1 MLQTSIEAICRQ
13 CKRFYFDLKRFHYK
27 NRGIFE
33 NEADRKMRSRPTLED
48 VAGMAGVSTATV
60 SRVLNEPERVSAKT
74 RSRVEAAV
82 AHFDYTPHFGG
93 RALASNRTNTVGAV
107 IPTME
112 NAIFARGLQALQEAL
127 AETGVTLVVATSN
140 YDPEREA
147 QQIRALLGR
156 GVDGFVLIGE
166 ARDPALYETL
176 ERRGVPFVLVWSWRP
191 DCPWPCV
198 GFDNRAAA
206 RAMAQ
211 RVLDLGHRRVAMIA
225 GITRGNDRATARVKG
240 VRDALIARGLGLDE
254 SNLIETPYQLEAG
267 ADAARRLLSA
277 TPRPTV
283 IVCGNDVLAAGAL
296 MAIRSLGLN
305 APDDVSVTGFDD
317 IDLALILDP
326 PLTTVH
332 VPHRR
337 MGDAAARLLLRLR
350 AQEDD
355 TASVVFET
363 GLVERGSLASVGT

>member
-1 MLQTSIEAICRQ
+1 
-13 CKRFYFDLKRFHYK
+13 
-27 NRGIFE
+27 
-33 NEADRKMRSRPTLED
+33 MRSRPTLED

-240 VRDALIARGLGLDE
+240 VRDALTARGLGLDE

>member
-1 MLQTSIEAICRQ
+1 
-13 CKRFYFDLKRFHYK
+13 
-27 NRGIFE
+27 
-33 NEADRKMRSRPTLED
+33 
-48 VAGMAGVSTATV
+48 MAGVSTATV

-156 GVDGFVLIGE
+156 GVDGLVLIGE

-206 RAMAQ
+206 QAMAQ
-211 RVLDLGHRRVAMIA
+211 SVLDLGHRRVAMIA
-225 GITRGNDRATARVKG
+225 GVTRGNDRATARVEG
-240 VRDALIARGLGLDE
+240 VRDALAARGLRLDE
-254 SNLIETPYQLEAG
+254 SNLIETPYHLEAG
-267 ADAARRLLSA
+267 ENAARQLLSA
-277 TPRPTV
+277 TPCPTA

-296 MAIRSLGLN
+296 LAIRALGLR
-305 APDDVSVTGFDD
+305 APADVSVTGFDD
-317 IDLALILDP
+317 IDLAYVLDP

-337 MGDAAARLLLRLR
+337 MGAAAARLLLRLR
-350 AQEDD
+350 DREDD
-355 TASVVFET
+355 ATSVVFET
-363 GLVERGSLASVGT
+363 ALVERGSLAPLGHEEGKG

>member
-1 MLQTSIEAICRQ
+1 M
-13 CKRFYFDLKRFHYK
+13 K
-27 NRGIFE
+27 
-33 NEADRKMRSRPTLED
+33 SRPTLED
-48 VAGMAGVSTATV
+48 VAGRAGVSTATV

-127 AETGVTLVVATSN
+127 AADGVTLVVATSN

-147 QQIRALLGR
+147 EQIRVLLGR
-156 GVDGFVLIGE
+156 GVDGLVLIGE
-166 ARDPALYETL
+166 ARDPALYAML
-176 ERRGVPFVLVWSWRP
+176 QRRGVPFVLVWSWRP

-206 RAMAQ
+206 RAMAE

-225 GITRGNDRATARVKG
+225 GVTRGNDRAAARVDG
-240 VRDALIARGLGLDE
+240 VRDSMAARGLRLDK
-254 SNLIETPYQLEAG
+254 SNLIETPYHLEAG
-267 ADAARRLLSA
+267 AQAAQRLLAA
-277 TPRPTV
+277 TPRPTA

-296 MAIRSLGLN
+296 TAVRGLGLK
-305 APDDVSVTGFDD
+305 APTDLSVTGFDD
-317 IDLALILDP
+317 IDLAHVLDP
-326 PLTTVH
+326 SLTTVH

-337 MGDAAARLLLRLR
+337 MGQAAAKLLLRLR
-350 AQEDD
+350 AQKGE
-355 TASVVFET
+355 TTNVVFET
-363 GLVERGSLASVGT
+363 TLVERGSLAPPGA

>member
-1 MLQTSIEAICRQ
+1 MKA
-13 CKRFYFDLKRFHYK
+13 
-27 NRGIFE
+27 
-33 NEADRKMRSRPTLED
+33 RPTLED
-48 VAGMAGVSTATV
+48 VAGLAGVSTATV

-74 RSRVEAAV
+74 RSRVKAAV

-127 AETGVTLVVATSN
+127 AEDGVTLVVATSN

-147 QQIRALLGR
+147 QQIRTLLGR

-166 ARDPALYETL
+166 ARDPALYTML

-206 RAMAQ
+206 RAMAE
-211 RVLDLGHRRVAMIA
+211 RVFELGHRRIAMIA
-225 GITRGNDRATARVKG
+225 GVTRGNDRAAARVDG
-240 VRDALIARGLGLDE
+240 VRDALAARGLHLDE
-254 SNLIETPYQLEAG
+254 SSLIESPYRLEAG
-267 ADAARRLLSA
+267 ADAARQLLAA
-277 TPRPTV
+277 TPTPWQNRPTA

-296 MAIRSLGLN
+296 TAIRDLGLK
-305 APDDVSVTGFDD
+305 APADVSVTGFDD
-317 IDLALILDP
+317 IDLALVLDP
-326 PLTTVH
+326 SLTTVH

-337 MGDAAARLLLRLR
+337 MGQAAARLLLRLR
-350 AQEDD
+350 AREDD
-355 TASVVFET
+355 TTNVVFET
-363 GLVERGSLASVGT
+363 ALVERGSLAAAGK